1 MLWRYSASA
10 VADCYFGM
18 RGRYCNR
25 YLNFAV
31 LGSEAQRVIHQI
43 APRALEQNGVSISF
57 AFAAAMD
64 GDMPI
69 FRERSIKRRD
79 LFNGGANIK
88 QLPLDRSTSCVHSRH
103 KEEIVH
109 DPGQPFAFDNAR
121 FDDFAIL
128 AGRALPC

>member
-43 APRALEQNGVSISF
+43 AHRALEQNRVGISF

-64 GDMPI
+64 GAMPI
-69 FRERSIKRRD
+69 FRERSIKRPD
-79 LFNGGANIK
+79 LSTGGATIK
-88 QLPLDRSTSCVHSRH
+88 QLPLDRSTSRVHSRH
-103 KEEIVH
+103 EEEIVH
-109 DPGQPFAFDNAR
+109 DPGAP
-121 FDDFAIL
+121 
-128 AGRALPC
+128 RAV